1 MVNSLVKRILHEF
14 KAGLQKVFIKSSREG
29 QMLTLQLVSAF
40 KMNKGRRRR
49 RRSFFDVISTD
60 RLKCKL
66 LFKHSLCIVGP
77 VLTYL

>member
-49 RRSFFDVISTD
+49 SFFDVISTD